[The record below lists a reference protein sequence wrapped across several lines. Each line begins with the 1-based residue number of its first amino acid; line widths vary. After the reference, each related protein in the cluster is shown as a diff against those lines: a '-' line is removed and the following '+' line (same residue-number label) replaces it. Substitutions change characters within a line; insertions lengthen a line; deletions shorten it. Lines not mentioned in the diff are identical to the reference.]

1 MIGVYVP
8 GRSPLHRLPAG
19 LKFVLLAASI
29 IAISFTVRTPV
40 GAAVAVGAA
49 TAGLVSSWVPPRVV
63 WRQIRGVIWILLALF
78 VFQMIIS
85 GWERAVAV
93 CAILLASVMLAA
105 AVTLTTRTADIL
117 TALTRAM
124 SPLARLGVRTDLIA
138 MAFALTIRSI
148 PLIAE
153 VFTQVDQAR
162 RARGL
167 RPGPRVLFAPAILA
181 TLQTADGFAETLAAR
196 GLD

>member
-8 GRSPLHRLPAG
+8 GNSLLHRLPAG

-29 IAISFTVRTPV
+29 ITMTFVVRTPM
-40 GAAVAVGAA
+40 AAGIAVGAA
-49 TAGLVSSWVPPRVV
+49 IVAFAIAWVPVKLV
-63 WRQIRGVIWILLALF
+63 WAQIRGVVWILAGLF
-78 VFQMIIS
+78 VLQWILS
-85 GWERAVAV
+85 DWRNAVVV
-93 CAILLASVMLAA
+93 CSILLASVCLAA
-105 AVTLTTRTADIL
+105 VVTLTTRTADML
-117 TALTRAM
+117 SALNTAL

-138 MAFALTIRSI
+138 MTFALTIRSI

-153 VFTQVDQAR
+153 VFNQVDEAR

-181 TLQTADGFAETLAAR
+181 TLDTADGFAETLAAR

>member
-8 GRSPLHRLPAG
+8 GSSLLHRLPAG

-29 IAISFTVRTPV
+29 ITMTFVVRSPMAAGIAV
-40 GAAVAVGAA
+40 AAAVA
-49 TAGLVSSWVPPRVV
+49 TFGLAWVPPKLV
-63 WRQIRGVIWILLALF
+63 WRQIRGVIVFLVVLFVLQWILSDLRNAL
-78 VFQMIIS
+78 V
-85 GWERAVAV
+85 V
-93 CAILLASVMLAA
+93 CAILLASVCLAA
-105 AVTLTTRTADIL
+105 VVTLTTRTTDLLA
-117 TALTRAM
+117 ALTTAM
-124 SPLARLGVRTDLIA
+124 SPLAKLGVRTDLIA

-153 VFTQVDQAR
+153 VFNQVDQAR